1 MATAMFATAAD
12 APESERLR
20 WSEMLRLGA
29 VQAAIGAVIVLMTST
44 MNRVMIVELGLSASI
59 PGLLVALHFAVQL
72 ALRPRM
78 GFGSDQGG
86 RRTPWILW
94 GMAVLALGGI
104 GAALSVRLMQTSVTL
119 GVLGAGAAFVV
130 LGAGVSAA
138 GTPLL
143 ALGAE
148 RAGASQ
154 RAATAAVMWI
164 LMIVGFAVTAGTA
177 GRLLEP
183 FSFDRLVAVTAGVCA
198 IAAVVAAVAIRGVER
213 PRPTRVPFTTPVP
226 ADDEPRFARAVRA
239 VWSEPSAR
247 TFALFVFVAMLA
259 YSAQD
264 LILEPFGGVA
274 FRLTPG
280 ETTKLSGMQHG
291 GVLLGMILT
300 AVVGSR
306 FGALRTWATAG
317 CVASAV
323 SFLLLAATPL
333 GASVRTFEAV
343 VFVLGFSNGV
353 FAIGAIGSMMAM
365 TGGGAEQH
373 AGLRL
378 GVYGAAQAVAY
389 AIGGFAGAAALDV
402 ARALTGTPVT
412 AYVSVFVG
420 EGVLFA
426 AAAVLA
432 ARSGA
437 RETAGQVIATRAE
450 ALMTV
455 ARS

>member
-1 MATAMFATAAD
+1 MTATPSLPTPAAERRLTWGQMA
-12 APESERLR
+12 
-20 WSEMLRLGA
+20 RLGV
-29 VQAAIGAVIVLMTST
+29 VQAAIGAVVVLMTST

-59 PGLLVALHFAVQL
+59 PGLLVALHFGVQL

-78 GFGSDQGG
+78 GFGSDVGG

-94 GMAVLALGGI
+94 GMGVLAVGGI
-104 GAALSVRLMQTSVTL
+104 GAALSVRLMRDDPTL
-119 GVLGAGAAFVV
+119 GVLGAAVAFVV

-148 RAGASQ
+148 RSGPRQ

-177 GRLLEP
+177 GRLLDP
-183 FSFDRLVAVTAGVCA
+183 FSYDRLVSVTAAVCA
-198 IAAVVAAVAIRGVER
+198 IAAVVAALAIRGIEGGR
-213 PRPTRVPFTTPVP
+213 PGTVPFTTPVP
-226 ADDEPRFARAVRA
+226 ESEERRFALALRS
-239 VWSEPSAR
+239 VWGEQSAR

-274 FRLTPG
+274 FGLTPG
-280 ETTKLSGMQHG
+280 QTTQLSGTQHG

-306 FGALRTWATAG
+306 VGALRTWATLG
-317 CVASAV
+317 CAASAA
-323 SFLLLAATPL
+323 SFALLAATPL
-333 GASVRTFEAV
+333 GATVTTFKAV
-343 VFVLGFSNGV
+343 VFTLGFSNGV
-353 FAIGAIGSMMAM
+353 FAIGAIGSMMAN
-365 TGGGAEQH
+365 TGGETGGR

-402 ARALTGTPVT
+402 ARALAGSPVS
-412 AYVSVFVG
+412 AYAAVFLG

-437 RETAGQVIATRAE
+437 RETAGAVLATRAD